1 MHLIPPADELAEI
14 RAEIAR
20 LRAREGELR
29 EILLR
34 DTAMPKVGRMHKVD
48 LVTNRQRI
56 FDPRLLP
63 EGIRLDPAYT
73 REKVTRVLRASRKP
87 PLGLTNPGER
97 AEATLRPAP
106 QPGLFAGLTAHCG
119 Q

>member
-1 MHLIPPADELAEI
+1 MQLKPPADELAEI

-34 DTAMPKVGRMHKVD
+34 DAAMPKIGRFHTVD
-48 LVTNRQRI
+48 LVTSRQRI

-63 EGIRLDPAYT
+63 EAIRLDPAYT
-73 REKVTRVLRASRKP
+73 REKVTRVLRATRKGSSQP
-87 PLGLTNPGER
+87 VNDADLPT
-97 AEATLRPAP
+97 PAP
-106 QPGLFAGLTAHCG
+106 HARLRARLFAGQQPH
-119 Q
+119 